1 MSFENPSNISELL
14 SKPIW
19 QMTGAE
25 FCSLVRYANAQSAQ
39 QDDVSKRVQCHGM
52 KELADFLGCSVS
64 KIYTLKS
71 SGVLDDAIISHI
83 GKSIVFDGKKALELA
98 SGALA

>member
-1 MSFENPSNISELL
+1 MSFENPSNISDLL
-14 SKPIW
+14 SKPVW

-25 FCSLVRYANAQSAQ
+25 FCSLVRYANSQSAQ

-64 KIYTLKS
+64 KIYSLKS

-98 SGALA
+98 SSALA